1 MPICV
6 KYQQHHTRFFPHK
19 AKVIN
24 LTEFTSHVDCLG
36 HGNLQLHVEQCLQC
50 DYCDI
55 TGPLRENWP
64 IGLQEN
70 INTLR
75 KLAVG

>member
-24 LTEFTSHVDCLG
+24 LLEFTSHVDCLG
-36 HGNLQLHVEQCLQC
+36 RWNLQLYVERCLQC
-50 DYCDI
+50 D
-55 TGPLRENWP
+55 
-64 IGLQEN
+64 
-70 INTLR
+70 
-75 KLAVG
+75 